1 MRVLITGG
9 AGMLGRKLTGGLLE
23 RGHLRGK
30 DIDAIDLVD
39 LVEAPVDSEVCTARV
54 ADLSRAGEAEAL
66 MALEPDVVFHLA
78 AVVSAEAEAD
88 FDKGMAMN
96 LDGTRALFDAIRR
109 SPAAPRLVYASSIAV
124 FGAPFPDPIPDDF
137 HPTPLTSYGTQKLI
151 GEALLA
157 DYSRRGFF
165 DGVGIRLPTISV
177 RPGAPNAAASSFFSG
192 IIREPLNG
200 VEAQLPVGRDVRHP
214 HASPRAAV
222 GFMVHA
228 AELDTSLL
236 EGRPNLTMPGVSVTV
251 GEQIEALERVAGPE
265 AAALITESP
274 ILRLRRS
281 WPVGPRASTPPV
293 PPPSVSWPTTATTTS
308 SAPTSTTTCPNGCE
322 ARSSRHHAR
331 RGSASTIAVTVLRP
345 SPDASAICRS
355 EAPARWATRIMSS
368 RIAISLSARSA
379 LRPTTTSAAPIS

>member
-1 MRVLITGG
+1 VRVLITGG
-9 AGMLGRKLTGGLLE
+9 AGMLGRKLTRGLLE
-23 RGHLRGK
+23 RGHLRGEN
-30 DIDAIDLVD
+30 IDAIHLVD
-39 LVEAPVDSEVCTARV
+39 LVEAPVDSEVCAAHV
-54 ADLSRAGEAEAL
+54 ADLSRPGEAEAL
-66 MALEPDVVFHLA
+66 IALEPDVVFHLA

-88 FDKGMAMN
+88 FDKGMAVN

-157 DYSRRGFF
+157 DYSRRGFL

-200 VEAQLPVGRDVRHP
+200 LEAELPVGRGVRHP

-228 AELDTSLL
+228 GEMDTAPLG
-236 EGRPNLTMPGVSVTV
+236 GRRNLTMPGVSVTV
-251 GEQIEALERVAGPE
+251 GEQIEALGRVAGPE
-265 AAALITESP
+265 AVALISD
-274 ILRLRRS
+274 
-281 WPVGPRASTPPV
+281 
-293 PPPSVSWPTTATTTS
+293 
-308 SAPTSTTTCPNGCE
+308 
-322 ARSSRHHAR
+322 
-331 RGSASTIAVTVLRP
+331 
-345 SPDASAICRS
+345 SPD
-355 EAPARWATRIMSS
+355 PAVADIVAGWPPRFDT
-368 RIAISLSARSA
+368 ARADAFGFVADDSYDDIIRA
-379 LRPTTTSAAPIS
+379 YIDDDLPHRM